1 MKGYLL
7 LNFFDFLK
15 IWISSCIAVERFELD
30 EWSYKFRYDFGINRY
45 NVRSIYYGTETASFM
60 GQKHG
65 QRNIKK
71 CYNID

>member
-1 MKGYLL
+1 MKGYLYCG
-7 LNFFDFLK
+7 
-15 IWISSCIAVERFELD
+15 WISSCIAVERFELD

-65 QRNIKK
+65 QRNIKE